1 MNTRETPN
9 PFWFCASKFRLEASL
24 SQTRTTLEWAPWPL
38 WSMFITSV
46 FGDAGSQDPGIVHVV
61 NALTPP
67 DLTIPSLHLSS
78 LSLSSAYM
86 YHLSI
91 YYLFI
96 IYLYISSMCLC
107 VYLSIY
113 ILPIIIL
120 SFGSYHFF
128 QYINNS
134 VFQLTK
140 YRGTA
145 VTPVPFPFHF
155 PCNDGIQIV
164 CGTPYDHSWVFRG
177 LAKFWKE
184 CKWVCS
190 PHPVKVTTYYLD
202 CPSRSL
208 L

>member
-1 MNTRETPN
+1 MLGVRTQES
-9 PFWFCASKFRLEASL
+9 CVL
-24 SQTRTTLEWAPWPL
+24 SMPLVPQTSPSPL
-38 WSMFITSV
+38 SIC
-46 FGDAGSQDPGIVHVV
+46 
-61 NALTPP
+61 L
-67 DLTIPSLHLSS
+67 PSP
-78 LSLSSAYM
+78 
-86 YHLSI
+86 YHLPICII
-91 YYLFI
+91 YPSI
-96 IYLYISSMCLC
+96 IYLSSICIYHLC
-107 VYLSIY
+107 VYVSICLSIY